1 VAGTNPKCSITS
13 SKESTVAPPVA
24 NNACKEPKN
33 HKIPSG
39 NQKQFTPHPQDPI
52 FLRNNKQTG
61 TPEID

>member
-1 VAGTNPKCSITS
+1 MVA
-13 SKESTVAPPVA
+13 APVA
-24 NNACKEPKN
+24 NNACKEPKK